1 MAHNNYVAILIECD
15 NVHSLG
21 GSCERD
27 IKNIYERLI
36 LNNINPS
43 NIYILTNNQHYF
55 IKNEIK
61 INLFSNGKSNLIKI
75 LDEINNLPSNGV
87 QIANSIY
94 IHISG
99 HGYQGPDVKQI
110 ELDGRCEQI
119 VLSSGVFADYDFY
132 ELLKTYINCNKKLR
146 ISVDTC
152 HSGTFSNFTYEIDYD
167 IANNIANN
175 INHGWTKKIVTK
187 KNPYFLNAYSISAC
201 SDNQLDS
208 CDIGNVGFGGSLT
221 VHLLENN
228 NFEDFLFGSP
238 IEVKLKLKNILKQ
251 LGQEPML
258 LCDS

>member
-27 IKNIYERLI
+27 IKNIYERLV
-36 LNNINPS
+36 LNNTNSS
-43 NIYILTNNQHYF
+43 NIYILTNNQQYF
-55 IKNEIK
+55 LKNGIK
-61 INLFSNGKSNLIKI
+61 INLFSNDKSNLIKI
-75 LDEINNLPSNGV
+75 LEEVNKLPTNIGQITNN
-87 QIANSIY
+87 IY

-99 HGYQGPDVKQI
+99 HGYQGPDIKQI

-119 VLSSGVFADYDFY
+119 VLSSGVLADYDFY
-132 ELLKTYINCNKKLR
+132 ELLKKYIDCNKKIR
-146 ISVDTC
+146 VSVDTC
-152 HSGTFSNFTYEIDYD
+152 HSGTFSNFTYEIDY
-167 IANNIANN
+167 NITNN
-175 INHGWTKKIVTK
+175 INYGWMKKIATKKA
-187 KNPYFLNAYSISAC
+187 PYFLNAYSISAC